1 MFVRPVIAL
10 AFFVLAGCQSTRIHE
25 HAAEFAA
32 LGASVQARLKRSELA
47 VGDTPAMVYIAF
59 GAPTEKTLITE
70 DGANAVWIYRRD
82 PPQAHNEV
90 IQNGFRRRTVYDPVQ
105 RSNTIVTEW
114 IDPKAFPNLVPH
126 DIRVTFR
133 NGRLEAIE
141 RVNRR

>member
-1 MFVRPVIAL
+1 MCVRLAITLAVI
-10 AFFVLAGCQSTRIHE
+10 VLAGCHGTRIRE
-25 HAAEFAA
+25 HMPEFAA
-32 LGASVQARLKRSELA
+32 LDPSVQARLKRSELA
-47 VGDTPAMVYIAF
+47 VGDTPAMAYIAL

-105 RSNTIVTEW
+105 RSNTIVTGW
-114 IDPKAFPNLVPH
+114 IDPKAFPNLMPH